1 MRRFAAILFLLGFL
15 FIGGKSVRAQY
26 YSWGADAA
34 ALRWK
39 HLRTEDVRVVFPDTA
54 SALAHRTLYY
64 IQAVRPTI
72 THGFSHPPL
81 KIPFVLFKAVR
92 EQKRFLREIHP
103 DVVFSKGGFISLPT
117 MLAARKLK
125 IPCVAHESDLSL
137 GLANRIA
144 GKKGATILT
153 GFDKTA
159 TLSDDFIYVGFPLRK
174 EVEFGNASAAVKKY
188 GLDKTRKTLL
198 VIGGSMGAKKLNDV
212 LAQSLD
218 VLLKDYEIVHVT
230 GKGKNEISEKQ
241 GYHPVEFTNDIG
253 DLFAAADLVVSRAGA
268 GAICELTYLKKP
280 LLLIPLSKSA
290 SRGDQLDNAEYA
302 RNFGARVL
310 YEESLSE
317 ESFINEIYRT
327 TVPTRPVSCAGNRT
341 IARILTSFA
350 KGGK

>member
-1 MRRFAAILFLLGFL
+1 
-15 FIGGKSVRAQY
+15 
-26 YSWGADAA
+26 
-34 ALRWK
+34 
-39 HLRTEDVRVVFPDTA
+39 
-54 SALAHRTLYY
+54 
-64 IQAVRPTI
+64 
-72 THGFSHPPL
+72 
-81 KIPFVLFKAVR
+81 
-92 EQKRFLREIHP
+92 
-103 DVVFSKGGFISLPT
+103 
-117 MLAARKLK
+117 
-125 IPCVAHESDLSL
+125 
-137 GLANRIA
+137 
-144 GKKGATILT
+144 
-153 GFDKTA
+153 
-159 TLSDDFIYVGFPLRK
+159 
-174 EVEFGNASAAVKKY
+174 
-188 GLDKTRKTLL
+188 
-198 VIGGSMGAKKLNDV
+198 MGAKKLNDV

-218 VLLKDYEIVHVT
+218 VLLKDYEIVHIT
-230 GKGKNEISEKQ
+230 GKGKNEIPEKQ

-310 YEESLSE
+310 SEENLDE